1 MTEEMLRGVS
11 VPVALLRAAWFMENA
26 PWDVGLRLIS
36 AQAGTDERFLAG
48 CDLPTGP

>member
-36 AQAGTDERFLAG
+36 AQSGSEVFG
-48 CDLPTGP
+48 WV

>member
-11 VPVALLRAAWFMENA
+11 VPVALRAAWFMENA

-36 AQAGTDERFLAG
+36 AQAGSDERFLAG

>member
-11 VPVALLRAAWFMENA
+11 VPAALLRGAWFMENA
-26 PWDVGLRLIS
+26 PWDVGLHLIS
-36 AQAGTDERFLAG
+36 ALAGSDERFLAG